1 MKKTKLQK
9 ITNTLSKATMG
20 YINKF
25 LLEDLMSSSSFLTG
39 EVIAYKKVK
48 VPRYLRI
55 KIPVIS
61 RHYDFDSEY
70 GTGEFL
76 GLLISLK
83 EITLFR
89 IGTTTVIEPIYKKPK
104 GKIKFNR
111 HTKLK
116 VKP

>member
-1 MKKTKLQK
+1 MIKTENVLANYYDKV
-9 ITNTLSKATMG
+9 
-20 YINKF
+20 F
-25 LLEDLMSSSSFLTG
+25 LKSMTGMSFLG
-39 EVIAYKKVK
+39 KVVGYKKVK
-48 VPRYLRI
+48 APRYLTI